1 MMKRLPIL
9 CVAAVFCMASFFP
22 GAAGAQDFEE
32 DLKKMVALVVEAW
45 NAGDPEALASLFT
58 EDADLRDQNGV
69 WVTGRNEIH
78 GYFEE
83 WMAGS
88 KGAKEVLVER
98 GRLISEG
105 TAVVDVLS
113 AVVPEGGSFW
123 GEGTER
129 LAVSVSV
136 VQQRDG
142 SWLFSS
148 WRQCHSAR

>member
-1 MMKRLPIL
+1 MKKRLPIL
-9 CVAAVFCMASFFP
+9 SAVTLALLVGLVP
-22 GAAGAQDFEE
+22 GAAGAQSFEE
-32 DLKKMVALVVEAW
+32 GVDKMVALVVEAW
-45 NAGDPEALASLFT
+45 DERDPKGLVNLFT
-58 EDADLRDQNGV
+58 EDADLRDQNGK
-69 WVTGRNEIH
+69 WVTGREEIY

-88 KGAKEVLVER
+88 EGAKEVLVER
-98 GRLISEG
+98 SRVVTET

-113 AVVPEGGSFW
+113 AVVPKGGSFW

-129 LAVSVSV
+129 LAISVDV
-136 VQQRDG
+136 LQQADG